1 LINQDDRILLSE
13 RNHHQRGEWIM
24 SQGVLGFQY
33 EVDNK
38 RSEMTALG
46 GLPVYLEFGH
56 VMGLTGCLRD
66 RLGIKDDD
74 EAWSSDR
81 VIMSLGVAQSC
92 WRRVCG

>member
-1 LINQDDRILLSE
+1 
-13 RNHHQRGEWIM
+13 M

-81 VIMSLGVAQSC
+81 DMMSLVLSILLAESVWMISGYSMEMKVSVES
-92 WRRVCG
+92 WLT

>member
-1 LINQDDRILLSE
+1 
-13 RNHHQRGEWIM
+13 M

-56 VMGLTGCLRD
+56 VMGLTGYLRD
-66 RLGIKDDD
+66 RLSTKQ
-74 EAWSSDR
+74 DR
-81 VIMSLGVAQSC
+81 
-92 WRRVCG
+92 